1 MVTWTTFSNS
11 NTETEVEFGVTLD
24 AMNRKIQGSQELFED
39 GGVLKRTEYIHRV
52 IFPSDLPANT
62 RFCKF
67 KTGFATMKKITNSL

>member
-1 MVTWTTFSNS
+1 MVTWTTFS